1 MPGVLP
7 RLLLGLLVA
16 VASLG
21 LGSCARERPQ
31 LTHDERAP
39 LTFDTEQRVGQHGVN
54 ANSPFI
60 RVAPNGHLYMTWAAR
75 DSRVPVM
82 RTPATANAGHAHHHH
97 HGHAATPARG
107 QTSART
113 AQSTATKQAPPPLN
127 AAFLA
132 TSADGGRTWSTPV
145 RLNDRLEAVQGDEN
159 LPKVAFG
166 QDGKVYAAW
175 SVPNAKGDRMR
186 ANIRFAVGDAGNTFG
201 PAVTLNDVPDAARFP
216 ALEVADDGT
225 VHVVWIDRRVDAPA
239 PRALYATR
247 FSPTGATI
255 ATNQRIG
262 GPSCECCRVTM
273 ALANGGQT
281 VFIAYRH
288 KTTDEIR
295 DIAVQ
300 TSTDGGATFGDPVI
314 ISDDRWQL
322 KGCPHAGPVIAT
334 DARGNLHVT
343 WFTLGHK
350 PEDAGI
356 YYTVSRDG
364 GKTFA
369 PRRLVQAAAGAGV
382 LHPYLAV
389 GGSGEVY
396 LAWDNFGANP
406 EQTQV
411 YFRYLTADGQTMS
424 PVQQL
429 SQADG
434 NALRPNLAVAKDRV
448 YVAWT
453 ETKEDRSWIVVKAA
467 RIAP

>member
-1 MPGVLP
+1 MPGVFL

-16 VASLG
+16 VSSFG
-21 LGSCARERPQ
+21 LASCASERPER
-31 LTHDERAP
+31 THGDLAP
-39 LTFDTEQRVGQHGVN
+39 LTFGAEQRAGQPSAN
-54 ANSPFI
+54 AHSPFL

-75 DSRVPVM
+75 DSRAPVN
-82 RTPATANAGHAHHHH
+82 RTPTAAPAGHAHHHH
-97 HGHAATPARG
+97 HGQTASPTPGRVATGTA
-107 QTSART
+107 QRT
-113 AQSTATKQAPPPLN
+113 AVKAPPVLT

-132 TSADGGRTWSTPV
+132 TSTDGAQTWSEPV
-145 RLNDRLEAVQGDEN
+145 RINDRLEVVQGDEN

-166 QDGKVYAAW
+166 RDGKVYAVW
-175 SVPNAKGDRMR
+175 SIPNEKGDRMR
-186 ANIRFAVGDAGNTFG
+186 ANIRFAVSDAGGPFG

-216 ALEVADDGT
+216 ALEVAADGT
-225 VHVVWIDRRVDAPA
+225 THVVWIDRRVDGPA
-239 PRALYATR
+239 PRALYSTR
-247 FSPTGATI
+247 FSADGATI
-255 ATNQRIG
+255 AANQRIG

-273 ALANGGQT
+273 AFAEGGQR

-288 KTTDEIR
+288 KTEDQVR

-300 TSTDGGATFGDPVI
+300 TSSDGGASFGPPVI
-314 ISDDRWQL
+314 ISDDGWQL

-334 DARGNLHVT
+334 DAHGNLHVT

-369 PRRLVQAAAGAGV
+369 PRKLVHAAGGPGV

-389 GGSGEVY
+389 GEGGEVY
-396 LAWDNFGANP
+396 FAWDNVGANSD
-406 EQTQV
+406 QTQV
-411 YFRYLTADGQTMS
+411 YFRYLAADGHTMS
-424 PVQQL
+424 QVQQL
-429 SQADG
+429 SQASS
-434 NALRPNLAVAKDRV
+434 NALRPNLTLARDRV

-453 ETKEDRSWIVVKAA
+453 ETKEDTSWIVVKTA